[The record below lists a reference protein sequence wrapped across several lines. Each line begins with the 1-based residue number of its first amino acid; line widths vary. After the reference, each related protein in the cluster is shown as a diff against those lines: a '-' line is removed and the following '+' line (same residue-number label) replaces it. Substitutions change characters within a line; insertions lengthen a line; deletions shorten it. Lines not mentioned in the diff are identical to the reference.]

1 VVAAASGKIPR
12 KGKQEGKEAGDGHV
26 DSKNQLMRVVSYRP
40 LGWLVLLAVLGGCEF
55 IKRKKVTATESNS
68 EKPIARV
75 NETYLFQDDLKGII
89 TTPLPPEDSVA
100 RVSAYIDNWVRKQLL
115 IDRAT
120 RTITIDEADLERKM
134 LDYRYS
140 LIAYQYQ
147 NYYLQKSLT
156 DSIRVEDIQRYYE
169 EHIDNF
175 ILKRNIIQGT
185 FVKVPKTAPR
195 IDRIKALMTSTKTKD
210 WAELRS
216 YCLSFSSAY
225 HLNDSTWLEFD
236 QLVVNSPLAE
246 IPNKVQFLRN
256 YRFYET
262 ADDQAQYFLKIDNY
276 KISDN
281 VSPLEFVRE
290 DIKNILLNTRKVELI
305 KQLEQEVYENG
316 KQQKL
321 FEIF

>member
-1 VVAAASGKIPR
+1 LPG
-12 KGKQEGKEAGDGHV
+12 
-26 DSKNQLMRVVSYRP
+26 
-40 LGWLVLLAVLGGCEF
+40 LAGCEF
-55 IKRKKVTATESNS
+55 IQRKQASTS
-68 EKPIARV
+68 ETTTREPVARV
-75 NETYLFQDDLKGII
+75 NETYLYRDDLTGII
-89 TTPLPPEDSVA
+89 TTPLSPADSVA

-140 LIAYQYQ
+140 LIAYQFQ
-147 NYYLQKSLT
+147 NYYLQKNLT
-156 DSIRVEDIQRYYE
+156 DSIRAEDIQRYYQ

-195 IDRIKALMTSTKTKD
+195 MDRIKGWMTSTKPKD
-210 WAELRS
+210 LAELRS

-225 HLNDSTWLEFD
+225 HLNDSTWMEFD

-256 YRFYET
+256 YKFYET
-262 ADDQAQYFLKIDNY
+262 ADDQFQYLLKIDDY

-290 DIKNILLNTRKVELI
+290 DIRNILLNTRKVELI

>member
-1 VVAAASGKIPR
+1 MIGFPPYRIWLALGCVVLFQSCELIQRKKAAS
-12 KGKQEGKEAGDGHV
+12 
-26 DSKNQLMRVVSYRP
+26 
-40 LGWLVLLAVLGGCEF
+40 
-55 IKRKKVTATESNS
+55 TENPN
-68 EKPIARV
+68 EKPLARV
-75 NETYLFQDDLKGII
+75 NDTFLYREDLKGII
-89 TTPLPPEDSVA
+89 TTALPREDSIA
-100 RVSAYIDNWVRKQLL
+100 RVTAYIDNWVRKQLL

-140 LIAYQYQ
+140 LIAYQFQ
-147 NYYLQKSLT
+147 NYYLQKNLT
-156 DSIRVEDIQRYYE
+156 DSIREADIQQYYQD
-169 EHIDNF
+169 HIDNF

-185 FVKVPKTAPR
+185 FVKLPKTAPR
-195 IDRIKALMTSTKTKD
+195 IERVKSLMASNKPKEV
-210 WAELRS
+210 AELRS

-225 HLNDSTWLEFD
+225 HLNDSTWMEFD

-246 IPNKVQFLRN
+246 IPNKIQFLRN
-256 YRFYET
+256 YKLYET
-262 ADDQAQYFLKIDNY
+262 NDEQAYYFLKIDDY

>member
-1 VVAAASGKIPR
+1 MITFAT
-12 KGKQEGKEAGDGHV
+12 
-26 DSKNQLMRVVSYRP
+26 YRF
-40 LGWLVLLAVLGGCEF
+40 WLAVAIVATLSGCEL
-55 IKRKKVTATESNS
+55 IQRRKADPAENPG
-68 EKPIARV
+68 EKPVARV
-75 NETYLFQDDLKGII
+75 HDAFLYQDDLKGII
-89 TTPLPPEDSVA
+89 TTTLPREDSIA
-100 RVSAYIDNWVRKQLL
+100 RVTAYIDNWVRKQLL

-140 LIAYQYQ
+140 LIAYQFQ
-147 NYYLQKSLT
+147 NYYLQKNLT
-156 DSIRVEDIQRYYE
+156 DSISEADIQRYYQ
-169 EHIDNF
+169 EHLDNF

-185 FVKVPKTAPR
+185 FIKVPKTAPR
-195 IDRIKALMTSTKTKD
+195 VERIKGLIASKKPKEV
-210 WAELRS
+210 AELRS

-225 HLNDSTWLEFD
+225 HLNDSTWMEFD

-256 YRFYET
+256 YTFYET
-262 ADDQAQYFLKIDNY
+262 SDDQALYFLKIDDY